1 MLALLGLVT
10 IIILLA
16 VIMAKKMSPMVA
28 LIVVPIITAVA
39 GGYGSDAG
47 KFIIEGIRNISPVA
61 ATFVFVIIYFGVMK
75 DAGMFNPIID
85 KTLAFVGNDP
95 VRIGI
100 GTVCLA
106 MLTHLD
112 GAGAVTFLITVSTLL
127 PVYKAVN
134 MDRRILACLTS
145 LGAGVMGFIPWTGP
159 AMRAAASLQV
169 PVMDIFIPM
178 IPVQAVGIVFAV
190 LMGWWLGKKEARRLG
205 YNQANKNK
213 DEVVNRELT
222 DKEKLLNRPHLIWF
236 NMAVTVGIM
245 GSMIAGLLPPAVAFM
260 AGTAIA
266 LLVNYP
272 NPDEQRER
280 VSAHAKA
287 ALMMASILLAAGA
300 FIGIVS
306 QTGMTAAMAKTAVAF
321 IPQELASHIPFALG
335 LLAMPLSLLFDP
347 DSFYFGVL
355 PVLAEMGTMLGISKL
370 QIGQAALLGQMT
382 TGFPVSLL
390 TPSPLL
396 LVALAEI
403 DFGDHQRFS
412 IPYLWA
418 ASIVM
423 TFAAVVFGTFPM

>member
-1 MLALLGLVT
+1 MLALLGLLT
-10 IIILLA
+10 IFVLLA
-16 VIMAKKMSPMVA
+16 VIMSKKMSPMVA
-28 LIVVPIITAVA
+28 LIVVPVIAALA
-39 GGYGSDAG
+39 GGYGLDAG
-47 KFIIEGIRNISPVA
+47 KFIIEGIRNIAPVA
-61 ATFVFVIIYFGVMK
+61 ATFVFVILYFGVMK

-85 KTLAFVGNDP
+85 KTLAFVGDDP

-106 MLTHLD
+106 MITHLD

-127 PVYKAVN
+127 PVYKQVN
-134 MDRRILACLTS
+134 MDKRILACLTS

-169 PVMDIFIPM
+169 SIMDIFIPM
-178 IPVQAVGIVFAV
+178 LPVQFVGIMFAV
-190 LMGWWLGKKEARRLG
+190 LIGWWLGKKEARRLG
-205 YNQANKNK
+205 YNRNNGKQNSVIK
-213 DEVVNRELT
+213 RELT
-222 DKEKLLNRPHLIWF
+222 EKEKLLHRPHLIWF
-236 NMAVTVGIM
+236 NMTITVGIM
-245 GSMIAGLLPPAVAFM
+245 GSMIAGWVPPAVAFM

-272 NPDEQRER
+272 NPNEQQER
-280 VSAHAKA
+280 VSSHAKA

-300 FIGIVS
+300 FIGIIS
-306 QTGMTAAMAKTAVAF
+306 HTGMTAAMAKTAVNF

-335 LLAMPLSLLFDP
+335 LAAMPLSLLFDP
-347 DSFYFGVL
+347 DSFYFGIL
-355 PVLAEMGTMLGISKL
+355 PVVAEMGSMLGISKL

-403 DFGDHQRFS
+403 EFGDHQRFS

-418 ASIVM
+418 ASVVM
-423 TFAAVVFGTFPM
+423 TISAVFFGIFPL

>member
-10 IIILLA
+10 IVVLLA
-16 VIMAKKMSPMVA
+16 VIMSKKMSPMVA
-28 LIVVPIITAVA
+28 LIIVPVLTALV
-39 GGYGSDAG
+39 GGYGADTG
-47 KFIIEGIRNISPVA
+47 KFIIEGIRNIASVA
-61 ATFVFVIIYFGVMK
+61 ATFVFVIIYFGVLK
-75 DAGMFNPIID
+75 DAGMFNPIIN

-106 MLTHLD
+106 MITHLD

-127 PVYKAVN
+127 SVYKEVN

-159 AMRAAASLQV
+159 AMRAAATLQV
-169 PVMDIFIPM
+169 PIMDIFIPM
-178 IPVQAVGIVFAV
+178 IPVQLVGILFAIT
-190 LMGWWLGKKEARRLG
+190 MGWWLGKKEARRLG
-205 YNQANKNK
+205 YNGNNVRHN
-213 DEVVNRELT
+213 VVLRREPT
-222 DKEKLLNRPHLIWF
+222 DKERLLNRPRLIWF
-236 NMAVTVGIM
+236 NMSLTVGIM
-245 GSMIAGLLPPAVAFM
+245 GCMITGLMPPAVAFM
-260 AGTAIA
+260 IGTAIA

-306 QTGMTAAMAKTAVAF
+306 QTGMTSAMAKTAVSF
-321 IPQELASHIPFALG
+321 IPQELSGHIPFILG
-335 LLAMPLSLLFDP
+335 VVSMPLSLLFDP

-355 PVLAEMGTMLGISKL
+355 PVLAEMGNMLGVSKL

-403 DFGDHQRFS
+403 EFGDHQRFS

-423 TFAAVVFGTFPM
+423 TFAAVLFGTFSL

>member
-1 MLALLGLVT
+1 MLALLGLIT
-10 IIILLA
+10 IITLLA
-16 VIMAKKMSPMVA
+16 VIISKKMSPMVA
-28 LIVVPIITAVA
+28 LSVVPVIAALA
-39 GGYGSDAG
+39 GGYGLDAG
-47 KFIIEGIRNISPVA
+47 KFIIEGIRNIAPVA
-61 ATFVFVIIYFGVMK
+61 ATFVFVILYFGVMK
-75 DAGMFNPIID
+75 DAGMFYPIID
-85 KTLAFVGNDP
+85 KTLAFVGDDP

-106 MLTHLD
+106 MITHLD

-127 PVYKAVN
+127 PVYKQVN
-134 MDRRILACLTS
+134 MDKRILACLTS

-169 PVMDIFIPM
+169 PIMDIFIPM
-178 IPVQAVGIVFAV
+178 LPVQFVGIMFAIV
-190 LMGWWLGKKEARRLG
+190 IGWWLGKKEAKRLG
-205 YNQANKNK
+205 YSRNKGNQNIVIK
-213 DEVVNRELT
+213 RELT
-222 DKEKLLNRPHLIWF
+222 DKEKLLHRPHLIWL
-236 NMAVTVGIM
+236 NMTITVGIM
-245 GSMIAGLLPPAVAFM
+245 GSMIAGWVPPAVAFM

-272 NPDEQRER
+272 NPNEQQER
-280 VSAHAKA
+280 VSSHAKA

-306 QTGMTAAMAKTAVAF
+306 QTGMTAAMAKTAVDF
-321 IPQELASHIPFALG
+321 IPKELASHIPFALG
-335 LLAMPLSLLFDP
+335 LAAMPLSLLFDP
-347 DSFYFGVL
+347 DSFYFGIL
-355 PVLAEMGTMLGISKL
+355 PVVAEMGSMLGISKL

-403 DFGDHQRFS
+403 EFGDHQRFS

-418 ASIVM
+418 ASVVM
-423 TFAAVVFGTFPM
+423 TISAVLFGIFPL

>member
-1 MLALLGLVT
+1 
-10 IIILLA
+10 
-16 VIMAKKMSPMVA
+16 MVA
-28 LIVVPIITAVA
+28 LIVVPILAAVA
-39 GGYGSDAG
+39 GGYGSDVG

-127 PVYKAVN
+127 PVYKEVN

-169 PVMDIFIPM
+169 PVMDVFIPM
-178 IPVQAVGIVFAV
+178 IPVQVVGILFAV
-190 LMGWWLGKKEARRLG
+190 LMGWWLGKKEAGRLG
-205 YNQANKNK
+205 YIRDNKNGAAIIK
-213 DEVVNRELT
+213 RELT

-236 NMAVTVGIM
+236 NMTVTVVIM
-245 GSMIAGLLPPAVAFM
+245 GSMIAGVLPPAVAFM

-272 NPDEQRER
+272 KPDEQRER
-280 VSAHAKA
+280 VNAHAKA

-306 QTGMTAAMAKTAVAF
+306 QTGMTAAMAKTAVHF
-321 IPQELASHIPFALG
+321 IPQELASHIPFVLG
-335 LLAMPLSLLFDP
+335 LLSMPLSLLFDP

-355 PVLAEMGTMLGISKL
+355 PVLAETGSMLGISKL

-403 DFGDHQRFS
+403 EFGDHQQFS

-418 ASIVM
+418 ASMIM
-423 TFAAVVFGTFPM
+423 TFAAVLFGTFPL